1 MVDSFTINQFNYLQA
16 RTGQPIL
23 VEIELFQLNKLP
35 NLGRDGTCQRI
46 FRHKPVNGRL
56 VYHVLIGATPNRTC
70 ELVPAERQPLQVDE
84 LSNLSRDA
92 PCTWLNHHT
101 ADNDVRKNG
110 DLCHD
115 QLVI

>member
-1 MVDSFTINQFNYLQA
+1 MLSLTINQFNYLQA
-16 RTGQPIL
+16 RTSQLIVFEGEPL
-23 VEIELFQLNKLP
+23 QLNKLP
-35 NLGRDGTCQRI
+35 NLGRDRTCQRI

-70 ELVPAERQPLQVDE
+70 ELVYLERQPLQVDE

-110 DLCHD
+110 DLCHE

>member
-1 MVDSFTINQFNYLQA
+1 MVDSSTINQFNCFQA
-16 RTGQPIL
+16 RTGQRIL
-23 VEIELFQLNKLP
+23 AEIKALQLNKLP
-35 NLGRDGTCQRI
+35 NLGRYGTCQRI
-46 FRHKPVNGRL
+46 LRHKPVNGRL
-56 VYHVLIGATPNRTC
+56 VYHVLIGVTPNRTC
-70 ELVPAERQPLQVDE
+70 ELVIGERQLLQVDE

>member
-1 MVDSFTINQFNYLQA
+1 MHYYVD
-16 RTGQPIL
+16 
-23 VEIELFQLNKLP
+23 
-35 NLGRDGTCQRI
+35 
-46 FRHKPVNGRL
+46 GRL

-70 ELVPAERQPLQVDE
+70 ELVRAERQLLQVDE